1 MAKGKGTKKGAA
13 KKPTMTQLKAAAK
26 QFNDVFAYDDDDAI
40 PVGKGVKE
48 KTLIDEITEAFD
60 DMQAG
65 DEKKFKKA
73 TLDTLRAMG
82 LDVDAQLAP
91 KDELP
96 DDDEDADD
104 DIAEDEDDDGDED
117 EDDDGDEDEDDDE
130 DEDEDE
136 DEDGDEDED
145 PDYADIAA
153 RLKKTKA
160 AKKVKELAEEA
171 GFEGKVTKKKL
182 EAFLAEKLDDDGEEE
197 EEETEEETDE
207 AVTDAIE
214 TLKGLKEAK
223 VKKVYVEIRK
233 ARKLDDV
240 KKQCKKIGLLP
251 LLKAQPDKSP
261 IKAKTAIKAAMV
273 GAYPKMVEAL
283 DAKSTSR
290 KSSGKKRGPSKMV
303 YLGKGLKAFQG
314 KKATTVDALAA
325 KANDLAV
332 EAGLNAEVDL
342 MKRYMTMVVPCLVEM
357 GFAKVTDDGI
367 KILKK

>member
-117 EDDDGDEDEDDDE
+117 EDDDGDEDETT
-130 DEDEDE
+130 
-136 DEDGDEDED
+136 
-145 PDYADIAA
+145 
-153 RLKKTKA
+153 KTK
-160 AKKVKELAEEA
+160 
-171 GFEGKVTKKKL
+171 TKTKTK
-182 EAFLAEKLDDDGEEE
+182 
-197 EEETEEETDE
+197 TRT
-207 AVTDAIE
+207 
-214 TLKGLKEAK
+214 
-223 VKKVYVEIRK
+223 
-233 ARKLDDV
+233 
-240 KKQCKKIGLLP
+240 
-251 LLKAQPDKSP
+251 
-261 IKAKTAIKAAMV
+261 KTAT
-273 GAYPKMVEAL
+273 KMRIRTMP
-283 DAKSTSR
+283 TS
-290 KSSGKKRGPSKMV
+290 PPV
-303 YLGKGLKAFQG
+303 
-314 KKATTVDALAA
+314 
-325 KANDLAV
+325 
-332 EAGLNAEVDL
+332 
-342 MKRYMTMVVPCLVEM
+342 
-357 GFAKVTDDGI
+357 
-367 KILKK
+367 